1 MARPDP
7 WAALRK
13 QVAGIP
19 VIDCHEHLPNEADR
33 LRQPVDF
40 FTLFSH
46 YCVGDLVAA
55 GAPPATMA
63 KLQGPDTPVAEKWAL
78 FAPFYASI
86 ADGAYARCAHRAI
99 RRFYEMDP
107 PASAKDAAALSDRVR
122 AANVPG
128 LYRRVLR
135 EACGIVTSLNNTGV
149 GADAEFFRPVRG
161 VDALAAADPW
171 PGRRALEKEVGRDL
185 PTLARYVRGACDAVE
200 ADLGRGLK
208 GLKFGAAY
216 SRPLYFADV
225 AEAEAARVFDR
236 VFADPG
242 AREGPPPP
250 LDEVRPLQDYLVHR
264 LVALAG
270 DLGLTAVFHTGLQA
284 GNENTLDNAR
294 PERLTN
300 LFRGHP
306 KTRFDVFHCG
316 LPWVEE
322 AGILAK
328 YFANVWVDFAWV
340 HAISPEMAARA
351 LRTYVD
357 MVPRNKVLGFGGDY
371 LVVEK
376 VYGHLELARDGIARA
391 LSDRVAD
398 GAFTEDAALAWA
410 RAMLHD
416 NPIAAYAL
424 DIKPL
429 G

>member
-1 MARPDP
+1 MAGSTAF
-7 WAALRK
+7 AALRSEIAK
-13 QVAGIP
+13 IP
-19 VIDCHEHLPNEADR
+19 VVDCHEHLPNEADR

-46 YCVGDLVAA
+46 YCEGDLVAA
-55 GAPPATMA
+55 GATPETMER
-63 KLQGPDTPVAEKWAL
+63 LRDPDTAAAAKWAI
-78 FAPFYASI
+78 FAPFHASI
-86 ADGAYARCAHRAI
+86 ADGSYARCAHLAI
-99 RRFYEMDP
+99 RRFYKMDP
-107 PASAKDAAALSDRVR
+107 PASAADAETLTERLR
-122 AANVPG
+122 AANKPG
-128 LYRRVLR
+128 LYRRVLK

-149 GADAEFFRPVRG
+149 GADAEFFLPVRG
-161 VDALAAADPW
+161 ADALAAADPL

-185 PTLARYVRGACDAVE
+185 PTLARYVQGACDAVQ
-200 ADLGRGLK
+200 ADVRRGLK

-225 AEAEAARVFDR
+225 AEADAARAFDR
-236 VFADPG
+236 VFA
-242 AREGPPPP
+242 AAKEGRPPP
-250 LDEVRPLQDYLVHR
+250 LDEVRPLQDYLTHR

-294 PERLTN
+294 PERLTS
-300 LFRGHP
+300 LFGRHP

-316 LPWVEE
+316 LPWIEE

-328 YFANVWVDFAWV
+328 YFTNVWVDFAWV

-376 VYGHLELARDGIARA
+376 VYGHLELARDNIARA
-391 LSDRVAD
+391 LADRMAD
-398 GAFTEDAALAWA
+398 GALTEDHALAWA
-410 RAMLHD
+410 RAILHD
-416 NPIAAYAL
+416 NPIAAYRL